1 MSRIDQDDG
10 CTYLTGNET
19 WRVTIRATIEV
30 GLVIDGLTD
39 RQLDRLDNAQVL
51 EALEDAD
58 IEDPN
63 LVSWEIEDQ
72 EVEE

>member
-30 GLVIDGLTD
+30 EVIIGGLSD
-39 RQLDRLDNAQVL
+39 RQLDNLDNAQVL
-51 EALEDAD
+51 EALEDAG
-58 IEDPN
+58 IEDAN
-63 LVSWEIEDQ
+63 INSWEIEDQ

>member
-30 GLVIDGLTD
+30 EVTIGGLSD
-39 RQLDRLDNAQVL
+39 RQLDRLDNAEII
-51 EALEDAD
+51 EALKDAD

>member
-19 WRVTIRATIEV
+19 WRVTIRAVIEV

-39 RQLDRLDNAQVL
+39 RQLDRLDNADII
-51 EALEDAD
+51 EALKDAD
-58 IEDPN
+58 IEDPS

>member
-30 GLVIDGLTD
+30 DVVIGGLSD
-39 RQLDRLDNAQVL
+39 RQLDRLDNDQVL
-51 EALEDAD
+51 EALADAD

>member
-1 MSRIDQDDG
+1 MTRIDQDDG
-10 CTYLTGNET
+10 CAYLTGNET

-30 GLVIDGLTD
+30 DVVIGGLSD

-51 EALEDAD
+51 EALEDAG
-58 IEDPN
+58 IEDAN
-63 LVSWEIEDQ
+63 IKSWEIEDQ

>member
-19 WRVTIRATIEV
+19 WRVTVRATIEV
-30 GLVIDGLTD
+30 DVVIGGLSD

-51 EALEDAD
+51 EALEDAG
-58 IEDPN
+58 IEDAN
-63 LVSWEIEDQ
+63 IKSWEIEDQ

>member
-1 MSRIDQDDG
+1 M
-10 CTYLTGNET
+10 
-19 WRVTIRATIEV
+19 
-30 GLVIDGLTD
+30 IDGLTD
-39 RQLDRLDNAQVL
+39 RQLDDLGNAEII
-51 EALEDAD
+51 EALKDAD

>member
-39 RQLDRLDNAQVL
+39 RQLDDLGNAEII
-51 EALEDAD
+51 EALKDAD

>member
-30 GLVIDGLTD
+30 EVTIGGLSD
-39 RQLDRLDNAQVL
+39 RELDRLGNDQVL
-51 EALEDAD
+51 EALADAD

-63 LVSWEIEDQ
+63 LISWEIEDQ

>member
-30 GLVIDGLTD
+30 DVVIGGLSD

-51 EALEDAD
+51 EALEDAG
-58 IEDPN
+58 IEDAN
-63 LVSWEIEDQ
+63 IKSWEIEDQ

>member
-30 GLVIDGLTD
+30 DVVIGGLSD